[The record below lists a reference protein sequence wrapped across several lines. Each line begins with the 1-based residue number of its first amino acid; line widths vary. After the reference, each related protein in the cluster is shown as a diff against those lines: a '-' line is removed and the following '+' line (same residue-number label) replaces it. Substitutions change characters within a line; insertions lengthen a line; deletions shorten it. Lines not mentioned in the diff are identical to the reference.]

1 MWAICKKE
9 WTHYFS
15 GLTGYLIIGFYLVVN
30 GLFLFVLPNYNIL
43 DFGYA
48 SLQVYFDIAPWFLLL
63 LIPAVTMRSFSD
75 EYKQGTFEILKTLPV
90 SPLSLVTAKF
100 LGAFFIVLTAMV
112 PTIFY
117 AIAIDALSS
126 VGGLDWGATIGA
138 YIGLMLLAASY
149 TAIGVFSSSITKN
162 SLIALIL
169 SIVLSVLLYKGF
181 DLLST
186 VDVFK
191 NGMDYYVSQLG
202 LSAHYESVSKGVLEL
217 RDIIYYCSIIVLFG
231 LGSLENVAGK
241 VKFAFVLLVLV
252 VLNYA
257 SSIIPAQVDLTK
269 ENRYTLSSSSKEIIQ
284 QLQTPVKIHVYLAG
298 DLPPYY
304 KKIATS
310 TEALLSKF
318 YKLNPANIE
327 WSFEVPSEM
336 FKDTALYRFYDSL
349 SKLGLPIERL
359 QDQGA
364 QTDKR
369 VDQLLIP
376 GALVEVPG
384 QVPFAID
391 LRSGKKYFKPYN
403 IVKDIPMEDLEASAN
418 AAEALLEHKFIQA
431 IYLLN
436 RTKVPT
442 IAYAIGNGEPTDL
455 TVNDIGETLKNQYD
469 LSVFDLKKGYPDAK
483 KIKTLLIV
491 KPTLPFTDAD
501 KLKLDQYIING
512 GNIIW
517 AIDKLYA
524 EYDSLQK
531 TSGSYV
537 AFDRLLGLDDLLF
550 KYGVRINTNLVQ
562 DLNCAKLPIV
572 VGVQPD
578 RSPIIQRMPWPYY
591 PFLNGNE
598 THPVSRNV
606 DRILSMFPSSIDTLA
621 NPAIHKTILLSTD
634 TNSRFIATPT
644 LVTLNSVKDEED
656 MYSFNK
662 HNLPIA
668 VMLEGKFSS
677 LYANRVSNAIK
688 DSILKLTGVPFQA
701 QAIIMSKQLVL
712 SDADI
717 ITNKIGRNED
727 GSPNPLPMGMIPYEE
742 YQFGNRSFFVN
753 AIEYLNEPAGL
764 LESRDKQVVLR
775 LLNKE
780 KVAENRLFWQILL
793 LMGPICIL
801 LFVFFGW
808 TKYRSTQFAD

>member
-1 MWAICKKE
+1 M
-9 WTHYFS
+9 
-15 GLTGYLIIGFYLVVN
+15 
-30 GLFLFVLPNYNIL
+30 
-43 DFGYA
+43 
-48 SLQVYFDIAPWFLLL
+48 
-63 LIPAVTMRSFSD
+63 
-75 EYKQGTFEILKTLPV
+75 
-90 SPLSLVTAKF
+90 
-100 LGAFFIVLTAMV
+100 
-112 PTIFY
+112 
-117 AIAIDALSS
+117 
-126 VGGLDWGATIGA
+126 
-138 YIGLMLLAASY
+138 
-149 TAIGVFSSSITKN
+149 
-162 SLIALIL
+162 
-169 SIVLSVLLYKGF
+169 
-181 DLLST
+181 
-186 VDVFK
+186 
-191 NGMDYYVSQLG
+191 
-202 LSAHYESVSKGVLEL
+202 
-217 RDIIYYCSIIVLFG
+217 
-231 LGSLENVAGK
+231 
-241 VKFAFVLLVLV
+241 
-252 VLNYA
+252 
-257 SSIIPAQVDLTK
+257 
-269 ENRYTLSSSSKEIIQ
+269 
-284 QLQTPVKIHVYLAG
+284 
-298 DLPPYY
+298 
-304 KKIATS
+304 ATS
-310 TEALLSKF
+310 TEVLLSKF

-537 AFDRLLGLDDLLF
+537 AFDRTLGLDDLLF

-578 RSPIIQRMPWPYY
+578 RSPIIQRMPWP
-591 PFLNGNE
+591 
-598 THPVSRNV
+598 
-606 DRILSMFPSSIDTLA
+606 
-621 NPAIHKTILLSTD
+621 
-634 TNSRFIATPT
+634 
-644 LVTLNSVKDEED
+644 
-656 MYSFNK
+656 
-662 HNLPIA
+662 
-668 VMLEGKFSS
+668 
-677 LYANRVSNAIK
+677 
-688 DSILKLTGVPFQA
+688 
-701 QAIIMSKQLVL
+701 
-712 SDADI
+712 
-717 ITNKIGRNED
+717 
-727 GSPNPLPMGMIPYEE
+727 
-742 YQFGNRSFFVN
+742 
-753 AIEYLNEPAGL
+753 
-764 LESRDKQVVLR
+764 
-775 LLNKE
+775 
-780 KVAENRLFWQILL
+780 
-793 LMGPICIL
+793 
-801 LFVFFGW
+801 
-808 TKYRSTQFAD
+808 